1 MVKAKDSP
9 QALMREGEVVAT
21 NLSFREYAKI
31 LTILNLLT
39 KKLTSKSVGERE
51 LVLAWTLLFVTR
63 PSALICLMTHKK
75 VN

>member
-51 LVLAWTLLFVTR
+51 LVLA
-63 PSALICLMTHKK
+63 
-75 VN
+75 